1 MKLFELF
8 EKFGDFPH
16 PSDFP
21 GFEDYKRLDHLPFY
35 FPALEQTLNW
45 AKARNVPNK
54 GEGFL
59 RQFTKNL
66 QASYKRYLEG
76 PYSQDDAPSG
86 NIVRT
91 PRMLRASVTEAETVY
106 VIVRKKDG
114 KLLQK
119 SSSKKDLEKEFAN
132 SPGYSPQT
140 HEIKRMLDPQQ
151 AKAEAD
157 PTLTENTEWITH
169 KDLANKIYTHT
180 GNRQLAMDFFH
191 LEDEFVSQDDMQ
203 STGLSALDIDPFEE
217 DRERVNRILSIHKL
231 PFKVLGMKYGEEYE
245 TLYSILSVAPKPVPE
260 GEVIPFPRPEDYPL
274 SKMEGIL
281 RRYGVSY
288 GDFINKPYSDK
299 LYELIIDIFMN
310 ADLKRR
316 DRDAVY
322 FLANQ
327 YRERGVQAGKLPPT
341 DK

>member
-21 GFEDYKRLDHLPFY
+21 GFEDYRRLDHLPFY
-35 FPALEQTLNW
+35 FPALEQTLDW

-66 QASYKRYLEG
+66 QASYKRYLAG
-76 PYSQDDAPSG
+76 SYSQDDVPSG
-86 NIVRT
+86 NMARS
-91 PRMLRASVTEAETVY
+91 MLRASINEAGIVY
-106 VIVRKKDG
+106 VIVRKSDG

-119 SSSKKDLEKEFAN
+119 SSSKENIEKEFAD
-132 SPGYSPQT
+132 SPGYSTQT
-140 HEIKRMLDPQQ
+140 HTIKKMLDPQQ
-151 AKAEAD
+151 AQAEAD

-169 KDLANKIYTHT
+169 KDLANKIFTHT

-217 DRERVNRILSIHKL
+217 DRERVNRILSIHRL
-231 PFKVLGMKYGEEYE
+231 PFKVLGMKHGEEYQ

-260 GEVIPFPRPEDYPL
+260 GEVIKFPRPEDYPL
-274 SKMEGIL
+274 SKMDKIL
-281 RRYGVSY
+281 RRYGVTY
-288 GDFINKPYSDK
+288 TDFINKPYSDK

-310 ADLKRR
+310 ADLGRR

-327 YRERGVQAGKLPPT
+327 YRERGVQAGKLPAT

>member
-8 EKFGDFPH
+8 EKFGDVPH

-59 RQFTKNL
+59 RQFDKNL
-66 QASYKRYLEG
+66 QQSYKRYLAG
-76 PYSQDDAPSG
+76 RYSQDDAPSG
-86 NIVRT
+86 ALMKV
-91 PRMLRASVTEAETVY
+91 PSMLRASV
-106 VIVRKKDG
+106 
-114 KLLQK
+114 
-119 SSSKKDLEKEFAN
+119 
-132 SPGYSPQT
+132 
-140 HEIKRMLDPQQ
+140 
-151 AKAEAD
+151 
-157 PTLTENTEWITH
+157 TENTEWITH

-217 DRERVNRILSIHKL
+217 DRERVNRILSIHRL
-231 PFKVLGMKYGEEYE
+231 PFKVLGMKYGKEYE
-245 TLYSILSVAPKPVPE
+245 TLYSILTVAPKPVPE
-260 GEVIPFPRPEDYPL
+260 GEVIKFPRPEDYPL
-274 SKMEGIL
+274 SKMDGIL

-288 GDFINKPYSDK
+288 TDFVNKPYSDK

-310 ADLKRR
+310 ADLGRR